1 MVRNFLNFF
10 THFSGR
16 RKLLKFSACCC
27 LRMFLSK
34 RQRKTE
40 KSIFYLTS
48 TQRGL
53 RPLAPVPPVPAILD
67 AEI

>member
-1 MVRNFLNFF
+1 MVRNFLNYF
-10 THFSGR
+10 THCSGR

-27 LRMFLSK
+27 LRILLSK

-53 RPLAPVPPVPAILD
+53 CPLAPVPPVPATLD
-67 AEI
+67 AKM